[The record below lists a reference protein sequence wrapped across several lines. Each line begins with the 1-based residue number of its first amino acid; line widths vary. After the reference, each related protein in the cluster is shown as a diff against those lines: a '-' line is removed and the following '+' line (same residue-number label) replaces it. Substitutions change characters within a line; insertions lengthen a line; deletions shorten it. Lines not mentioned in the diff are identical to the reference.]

1 MRERLYTKNWN
12 NIMNKYDE
20 HFDFTLATKKDVP
33 DIMNFLKEE
42 WGETHI
48 LANDREFF
56 LWQYGNEQYGDTDT
70 INFVLMRAKETH
82 ELVGV
87 NGFVAYSGEA
97 DRRNVSSAIT
107 KVKSTLT
114 IPLCGIELIKRFKEL
129 VPADNYYSS
138 GTNPKTMVPIGKKIF
153 HYFTGEMQHFYM
165 LNPEFKDFKIA
176 DIKNIHITQ
185 CEEYAYQLVNLKSID
200 EMDSHWDYGKR
211 FFGQG
216 YKSREYLR
224 KRYWEHP
231 VYDYSIWEVTGAKD
245 AGLAGILIGR
255 EICAEGRT
263 MFRIVDF
270 LGDLELLGKTGSA
283 LRKLMMENGY
293 EYIDLIVGTLP
304 EELLCKSGF
313 VLRATDDVN
322 ILPSYFEPFVRKN
335 VVTWYQ
341 KSNQDIVIFKADGD
355 QDRPSQRAR
364 SH

>member
-1 MRERLYTKNWN
+1 
-12 NIMNKYDE
+12 MNKYDE
-20 HFDFTLATKKDVP
+20 HFDFSLATKEDVP

-56 LWQYGNEQYGDTDT
+56 LWQYGNEQYGDANTV
-70 INFVLMRAKETH
+70 NFVLMRTKTTR

-87 NGFVAYSGEA
+87 NGFVAYSG
-97 DRRNVSSAIT
+97 DMDGRNVSSAIT

-114 IPLCGIELIKRFKEL
+114 IPLCGVELIKRFKAL

-138 GTNPKTMVPIGKKIF
+138 GTNPETMVPIGKKIF
-153 HYFTGEMQHFYM
+153 HYCTGEMQHFYM

-176 DIKNIHITQ
+176 DIKEIPASR
-185 CEEYAYQLVNLKSID
+185 CEDFAYRLEKLKNAD
-200 EMDSHWDYGKR
+200 EMDSCWDYEKR

-231 VYDYSIWEVTGAKD
+231 VYDYLMWKITDAEN
-245 AGLAGILIGR
+245 AGLSGILIGR

-270 LGDLELLGKTGSA
+270 LGDLELLGRIGSA
-283 LRKLMMENGY
+283 LRKLLTENGY
-293 EYIDLIVGTLP
+293 EYMDLIVGTLP

-313 VLRATDDVN
+313 VLRKADDGN

-335 VVTWYQ
+335 IVTWYQ
-341 KSNQDIVIFKADGD
+341 KSNPDIVIFKADGD
-355 QDRPSQRAR
+355 QDRPSQRAH
-364 SH
+364 SVG